1 MRGACTHPAAAEQS
15 RRDEGVLMSQS
26 AHDEARDEVVGQDI
40 LDREDHEDV
49 DGRDPPPARDDTMDR
64 LDEPT

>member
-1 MRGACTHPAAAEQS
+1 
-15 RRDEGVLMSQS
+15 MSQS
-26 AHDEARDEVVGQDI
+26 AHDEARDEVVGQNI

-49 DGRDPPPARDDTMDR
+49 DGRDPPPAQDHTMDR